1 MDRRTITAMS
11 KRPTRK
17 LNIVLKPIQPQL
29 LPSRRAKTTKA
40 IPPIA
45 ATVPAISTLPRSII
59 AWSFD
64 QEGKPKRMINT
75 LTGTTV
81 RNRKRQDAYS
91 TKTEEKIGPLTP
103 AIAVHTAHLPNAVA
117 RTPSSV
123 SRTIIAIELTP
134 NPASAAA

>member
-1 MDRRTITAMS
+1 
-11 KRPTRK
+11 
-17 LNIVLKPIQPQL
+17 
-29 LPSRRAKTTKA
+29 
-40 IPPIA
+40 
-45 ATVPAISTLPRSII
+45 
-59 AWSFD
+59 
-64 QEGKPKRMINT
+64 MINT